1 LADKASLKKDL
12 LMDHVL
18 YTFPKKIIPFDQYDD
33 DNTRSNIALSDTT
46 FFTKS
51 KQLKMSNGSDL
62 DMTSTYYVL
71 TLNVG
76 IKGTKKRLLET
87 TTAFNDSLA
96 ADEIA
101 GMALSP

>member
-1 LADKASLKKDL
+1 
-12 LMDHVL
+12 
-18 YTFPKKIIPFDQYDD
+18 
-33 DNTRSNIALSDTT
+33 
-46 FFTKS
+46 
-51 KQLKMSNGSDL
+51 MSNGSDL

-87 TTAFNDSLA
+87 TTAVNDSL